1 MNLGFS
7 ILAQPGGQTFL
18 QAIGKGAVDSKLV
31 SNLSKLN
38 DKQRSLMMKASS
50 LDRRDLKEE
59 LNFTDKQI
67 DNYYKNKSLD
77 LKEME
82 IEGLIANTKDA
93 NKLKGLKFKLDQFNK
108 ERTYLLNR
116 DKHDLAKQKISKGDD
131 LSLEDIKDLV
141 ETGAYDRQGLET
153 LRNSGSISNKASSA
167 IGSYL
172 DGTASRNAK
181 TRVALRE
188 NLKKRKIQE

>member
-1 MNLGFS
+1 
-7 ILAQPGGQTFL
+7 
-18 QAIGKGAVDSKLV
+18 
-31 SNLSKLN
+31 
-38 DKQRSLMMKASS
+38 MMKASS